1 MGLQNLNLSVTYV
14 QGCDVA
20 CTSTSGFG
28 PATDAAKKADVVII
42 VIGLDGGQEKY
53 EEPSI
58 HPFIYSFRFLLSKLM
73 YFFCFSTLR
82 TVRHMIVLKS
92 LYQVIKRCYY
102 KVLKKLLKTNHLLLY

>member
-28 PATDAAKKADVVII
+28 PITDAAKKADVVII

-53 EEPSI
+53 E
-58 HPFIYSFRFLLSKLM
+58 
-73 YFFCFSTLR
+73 
-82 TVRHMIVLKS
+82 
-92 LYQVIKRCYY
+92 
-102 KVLKKLLKTNHLLLY
+102 